1 MKVARLIRL
10 EESEQGTIGVLLIDA
25 EVFCFTLE
33 PSDLLNAINRSSI
46 PAQQY
51 LCRRVNSP
59 RFGRTFE
66 VSFVPGR
73 SEILFH
79 PGNIATDT
87 EGCILLGET
96 VGKLKGKRAV
106 LNSGA
111 TFRRFMT
118 VLNREEKFHLTIK
131 EGY

>member
-1 MKVARLIRL
+1 MRTLRLIRL

-33 PSDLLNAINRSSI
+33 PSDQLNAVNRSSI

-51 LCRRVNSP
+51 ICKKVESP
-59 RFGRTFE
+59 RFGRTYE

-73 SEILFH
+73 SQVLFH
-79 PGNIATDT
+79 PGNTASDT

-106 LNSGA
+106 LNSGT

-118 VLNREEKFHLTIK
+118 VLNKEEKFHLTVK
-131 EGY
+131 EVY